1 MKTALD
7 GVSAITIAEEFQPH
21 IVILDVMMREW
32 TALRSAGC

>member
-21 IVILDVMMREW
+21 IVILDVMMPGMDGF
-32 TALRSAGC
+32 RSAGC